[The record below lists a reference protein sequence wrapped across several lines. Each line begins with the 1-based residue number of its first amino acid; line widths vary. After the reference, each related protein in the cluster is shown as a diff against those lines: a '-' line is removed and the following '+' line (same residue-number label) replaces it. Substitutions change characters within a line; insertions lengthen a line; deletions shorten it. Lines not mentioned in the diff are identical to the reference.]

1 MSGSGNAFKEL
12 PDPAAAPEKVW
23 KGNRLSKAGLSHA
36 LPHLS
41 LPRLWEKS
49 VYESEGERARWPRSR
64 KGAVGTRL
72 HAL

>member
-12 PDPAAAPEKVW
+12 PDPAAAPEKVQ
-23 KGNRLSKAGLSHA
+23 KGNRLRKAGLSHA

-49 VYESEGERARWPRSR
+49 VYESGGREVG

-72 HAL
+72 PTL